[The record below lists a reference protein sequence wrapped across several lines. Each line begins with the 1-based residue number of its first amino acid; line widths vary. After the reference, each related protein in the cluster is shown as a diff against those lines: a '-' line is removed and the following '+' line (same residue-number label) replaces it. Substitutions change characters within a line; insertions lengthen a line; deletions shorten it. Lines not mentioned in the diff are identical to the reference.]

1 MTPCAWTRR
10 GADPRCS
17 RARRRAAGIARSGGV
32 WSGGVAGLGGAAG
45 RRAAAAAVFVAAAAL
60 WCPPAGAQPSRP
72 LPVQPP
78 AADPLPVLPPAAP
91 ALPDP
96 APPAGAAPP
105 ADPAPAAPPA
115 APAAPPA
122 APATPPAAAGPGAE
136 AAPPAGA
143 ALPPAGAVLP
153 PAAHALPPGGAA
165 PPGAAA
171 APSPAGS
178 DAAPSSG
185 GAAGSPFQLSI
196 GRLLLSPLVLVQAQ
210 AAPYVGEDA
219 FLQAG
224 DVAEGQGFRMRRAR
238 VGFAGTLAGYVPF
251 AVSGELA
258 AGADAT
264 PRLSEAWIGY
274 AHFPFA
280 HLYFGAHDV
289 PFSRSAMTGAGEGAL
304 VERPLAVRAM
314 APFRQVGLHV
324 EGHFRDRT
332 FSYFAGMFNGFQRS
346 DQFFTGYIENA
357 ASFGNRFD
365 HIAYVARLATE
376 PLGPLPRSMQDL
388 AVSRPRLGAGASYF
402 FSDGGTRDIHGIGAD
417 VLFQAEGAH
426 ALAELLWNQ
435 SDPESAPTQPLGQL
449 APVTSLGLVGEVGYF
464 VKRIKLGVSARFEW
478 LDPNLDLS
486 DETDSWAL
494 TAGASYHFIDNV
506 LKAQADFTHRQ
517 EVHGVALDNDAVAL
531 QLQLN
536 L

>member
-1 MTPCAWTRR
+1 MTACAWTRR
-10 GADPRCS
+10 GAAPRWC
-17 RARRRAAGIARSGGV
+17 RATRRSG
-32 WSGGVAGLGGAAG
+32 AA
-45 RRAAAAAVFVAAAAL
+45 FVAAAAL
-60 WCPPAGAQPSRP
+60 WCAPAGAQPSRP

-78 AADPLPVLPPAAP
+78 AADPLPVPLPAAP
-91 ALPDP
+91 G
-96 APPAGAAPP
+96 PPAGATSVVPP
-105 ADPAPAAPPA
+105 GEPAPAPPS
-115 APAAPPA
+115 A
-122 APATPPAAAGPGAE
+122 APATPPDAGAPPAAAPP
-136 AAPPAGA
+136 AAAPPAAAALPPAGA
-143 ALPPAGAVLP
+143 ALPPAGD
-153 PAAHALPPGGAA
+153 ALPPPAGAA
-165 PPGAAA
+165 LPSAGAAAATPGAAA

-178 DAAPSSG
+178 DAAPPSE
-185 GAAGSPFQLSI
+185 GAAGPPFQLSI

-210 AAPYVGEDA
+210 AVPYVGDDA
-219 FLQAG
+219 YLQAG
-224 DVAEGQGFRMRRAR
+224 DVAEGQGFRVRRAR

-258 AGADAT
+258 AGADGA

-280 HLYFGAHDV
+280 NLYFGAHDV

-304 VERPLAVRAM
+304 LERPFAVRAM

-332 FSYFAGMFNGFQRS
+332 FSYFAGIFNGFQRS
-346 DQFFTGYIENA
+346 DQFFAGYVENA
-357 ASFGNRFD
+357 ALSGNRFD

-376 PLGPLPRSMQDL
+376 PLGPLPRSLQDL

-417 VLFQAEGAH
+417 VLFQAAGAH

-435 SDPESAPTQPLGQL
+435 SDPERAPTQPLGQL

-464 VKRIKLGVSARFEW
+464 VKRIKLGATARFEW
-478 LDPNLDLS
+478 LDPNLDLD

-494 TAGASYHFIDNV
+494 TVGASYHFIDNV

-517 EVHGVALDNDAVAL
+517 EIHGVALDNDAVAL
-531 QLQLN
+531 GLQLN

>member
-1 MTPCAWTRR
+1 MTACAWTRR
-10 GADPRCS
+10 GADPRWS
-17 RARRRAAGIARSGGV
+17 RARRRA
-32 WSGGVAGLGGAAG
+32 GGAA
-45 RRAAAAAVFVAAAAL
+45 AVVAVAAAAL

-91 ALPDP
+91 APPDP

-115 APAAPPA
+115 APA
-122 APATPPAAAGPGAE
+122 TPPAAAPPAGAPLPP
-136 AAPPAGA
+136 AGDALPPAGA
-143 ALPPAGAVLP
+143 ALPPPAGATLP
-153 PAAHALPPGGAA
+153 PAGSAA
-165 PPGAAA
+165 AAPGAAA

-178 DAAPSSG
+178 DAAPASD
-185 GAAGSPFQLSI
+185 GAAGPPFQLSI
-196 GRLLLSPLVLVQAQ
+196 GRLVLSPLVLVQAQ
-210 AAPYVGEDA
+210 AVPYVGDDA
-219 FLQAG
+219 YLLAG
-224 DVAEGQGFRMRRAR
+224 DVAEGQGFRVRRAR

-258 AGADAT
+258 AGADGA

-304 VERPLAVRAM
+304 LERPFAVRAM

-324 EGHFRDRT
+324 EGHFRDRA
-332 FSYFAGMFNGFQRS
+332 FSYFVGMFNGFQRS
-346 DQFFTGYIENA
+346 DQLFAGYVENA
-357 ASFGNRFD
+357 ALSGNRFD
-365 HIAYVARLATE
+365 HVAYVARLATE
-376 PLGPLPRSMQDL
+376 PLGPLPRSLQDL

-417 VLFQAEGAH
+417 VLFQAAGAH

-464 VKRIKLGVSARFEW
+464 VKRIKLGVTARFEW
-478 LDPNLDLS
+478 LDPNLDLE

-531 QLQLN
+531 GLQLN

>member
-1 MTPCAWTRR
+1 MARCRAGGAPAR
-10 GADPRCS
+10 GA
-17 RARRRAAGIARSGGV
+17 AAGA
-32 WSGGVAGLGGAAG
+32 LL
-45 RRAAAAAVFVAAAAL
+45 AAAL
-60 WCPPAGAQPSRP
+60 LGAPASAQPVQP

-78 AADPLPVLPPAAP
+78 AAEPLPQLPAAAPRVPEDPATSPGAAAPGAPGAATPPAAAAPAPPTASPPAASPPGAAPPAASPSGAAPPGATPSGAALPPAGAALPHAGAALPPAAP
-91 ALPDP
+91 ALPP
-96 APPAGAAPP
+96 GGT
-105 ADPAPAAPPA
+105 APPA
-115 APAAPPA
+115 AAA
-122 APATPPAAAGPGAE
+122 APA
-136 AAPPAGA
+136 
-143 ALPPAGAVLP
+143 
-153 PAAHALPPGGAA
+153 
-165 PPGAAA
+165 
-171 APSPAGS
+171 PAGS
-178 DAAPSSG
+178 DAAPAADGAG
-185 GAAGSPFQLSI
+185 GPPFQLSV
-196 GRLLLSPLVLVQAQ
+196 GRLLLAPLVLVQAQ
-210 AAPYVGEDA
+210 AVPYAGDDA

-251 AVSGELA
+251 AVAGELA
-258 AGADAT
+258 AGADASA
-264 PRLSEAWIGY
+264 RLSEAWIGY

-304 VERPLAVRAM
+304 IERPLAVRAM

-324 EGHFRDRT
+324 EGHFADRA

-346 DQFFTGYIENA
+346 DQFFTGYVENA

-365 HIAYVARLATE
+365 HVAYVARLATE
-376 PLGPLPRSMQDL
+376 PLGPMPRSIQDL

-402 FSDGGTRDIHGIGAD
+402 FSDGGTRDIHGVGAD
-417 VLFQAEGAH
+417 VLLHAAGAH
-426 ALAELLWNQ
+426 ALVELLWNQ
-435 SDPESAPTQPLGQL
+435 SHPEGAPTQPTGQL

-464 VKRIKLGVSARFEW
+464 VRRIKLGVSARFEW

-486 DETDSWAL
+486 DETDGWAL

-517 EVHGVALDNDAVAL
+517 EAHGVALENDAVAL

>member
-1 MTPCAWTRR
+1 MTACAWTRR
-10 GADPRCS
+10 GADPRWS
-17 RARRRAAGIARSGGV
+17 RARRRS
-32 WSGGVAGLGGAAG
+32 GGAA
-45 RRAAAAAVFVAAAAL
+45 AVVLGAAAAL
-60 WCPPAGAQPSRP
+60 GCPPAGAQPSRP

-78 AADPLPVLPPAAP
+78 AADPLPVPLPAAP
-91 ALPDP
+91 G
-96 APPAGAAPP
+96 PPAGAASVVPP
-105 ADPAPAAPPA
+105 GDPAPAPPS
-115 APAAPPA
+115 A
-122 APATPPAAAGPGAE
+122 APATPPDAAAPPA

-143 ALPPAGAVLP
+143 ALPPPGAALP
-153 PAAHALPPGGAA
+153 PAGAALPPPSGAA
-165 PPGAAA
+165 LPPAGAAAATPGVAA

-178 DAAPSSG
+178 DAAPASE
-185 GAAGSPFQLSI
+185 GAAGPPFQLSI

-210 AAPYVGEDA
+210 AVPYVGDDA
-219 FLQAG
+219 YLQAG
-224 DVAEGQGFRMRRAR
+224 DVAEGQGFRVRRAR

-258 AGADAT
+258 AGADGA

-280 HLYFGAHDV
+280 NLYFGAHDV

-304 VERPLAVRAM
+304 LERPFAVRAM

-324 EGHFRDRT
+324 EGHFRDRA

-346 DQFFTGYIENA
+346 DQFFAGYVENA
-357 ASFGNRFD
+357 ALSGNRFD
-365 HIAYVARLATE
+365 HVAYVARLATE
-376 PLGPLPRSMQDL
+376 PLGPLPRSLQDL
-388 AVSRPRLGAGASYF
+388 AVSSPRLGAGASYF

-417 VLFQAEGAH
+417 VLFQAAGAH

-435 SDPESAPTQPLGQL
+435 SDPERAPTQPLGQL

-464 VKRIKLGVSARFEW
+464 VKRIKLGVTVRFEW
-478 LDPNLDLS
+478 LDPNLDLD

-517 EVHGVALDNDAVAL
+517 EIHGVALDNDAVAL
-531 QLQLN
+531 GLQLN

>member
-1 MTPCAWTRR
+1 MTPCSLSRR
-10 GADPRCS
+10 GADALCA
-17 RARRRAAGIARSGGV
+17 RALCRA
-32 WSGGVAGLGGAAG
+32 GGAAERG
-45 RRAAAAAVFVAAAAL
+45 AAAAALLAAAL
-60 WCPPAGAQPSRP
+60 LCAPAGAQPAQP

-78 AADPLPVLPPAAP
+78 AADPLPLLPPAAP
-91 ALPDP
+91 TVPEDP
-96 APPAGAAPP
+96 ATNPAAAAPG
-105 ADPAPAAPPA
+105 APASA
-115 APAAPPA
+115 
-122 APATPPAAAGPGAE
+122 ATPPAAA
-136 AAPPAGA
+136 APPAA
-143 ALPPAGAVLP
+143 TSP
-153 PAAHALPPGGAA
+153 PAASPPGAA
-165 PPGAAA
+165 PPGAALPSSGAALPHAGATLPPAAAA
-171 APSPAGS
+171 APAPAGS
-178 DAAPSSG
+178 DAASPAR
-185 GAAGSPFQLSI
+185 GAAAGPPFQLSL

-210 AAPYVGEDA
+210 AVPYVGEHA

-224 DVAEGQGFRMRRAR
+224 DVAEGQGFRVRRAR

-251 AVSGELA
+251 AVAGELA
-258 AGADAT
+258 AGEGAA

-304 VERPLAVRAM
+304 IERPFAVRAM

-346 DQFFTGYIENA
+346 DQFFTGYLENA
-357 ASFGNRFD
+357 GSFGNRFD

-376 PLGPLPRSMQDL
+376 PLGPLPRSTQDL

-417 VLFQAEGAH
+417 VLVHAAGAH

-435 SDPESAPTQPLGQL
+435 SDPERAPTQPLGQL
-449 APVTSLGLVGEVGYF
+449 GPITSLGLVGEVGYF
-464 VKRIKLGVSARFEW
+464 VRRIKLGVSARFEW

-517 EVHGVALDNDAVAL
+517 EIHGVALDNDAVAL

>member
-1 MTPCAWTRR
+1 MKV
-10 GADPRCS
+10 
-17 RARRRAAGIARSGGV
+17 GIVASGGI
-32 WSGGVAGLGGAAG
+32 VAKGRVAARGGAA
-45 RRAAAAAVFVAAAAL
+45 AVSLLAAAAL
-60 WCPPAGAQPSRP
+60 WCSPAGAQPTRP

-91 ALPDP
+91 AVPDP
-96 APPAGAAPP
+96 PPPTGAA
-105 ADPAPAAPPA
+105 PAPAAPPA
-115 APAAPPA
+115 APAP
-122 APATPPAAAGPGAE
+122 
-136 AAPPAGA
+136 PPAGA
-143 ALPPAGAVLP
+143 ALPPAS
-153 PAAHALPPGGAA
+153 AAPPGGALPPPGGA
-165 PPGAAA
+165 LPPPGAALPPASTALPPAGA
-171 APSPAGS
+171 APLAAPAPAAAAATPAPAGS
-178 DAAPSSG
+178 DAAPAPDG
-185 GAAGSPFQLSI
+185 PAGPPFQLSI
-196 GRLLLSPLVLVQAQ
+196 GRLLLAPLVLVQAQ
-210 AAPYVGEDA
+210 AALFAGEDA
-219 FLQAG
+219 LVQAG

-238 VGFAGTLAGYVPF
+238 LGFAGTLAGYVPF
-251 AVSGELA
+251 ALSGELA

-264 PRLSEAWIGY
+264 ARISEAWIGY

-280 HLYFGAHDV
+280 NLYFGAHDV

-304 VERPLAVRAM
+304 IERPLAVRAM

-324 EGHFRDRT
+324 EGHFRDRA

-346 DQFFTGYIENA
+346 DQFFAGYVENA

-365 HIAYVARLATE
+365 DIAYVARLATE
-376 PLGPLPRSMQDL
+376 PLGPLPRSIQDL

-402 FSDGGTRDIHGIGAD
+402 FSNGGARDVHGVGAD
-417 VLFQAEGAH
+417 VLFHAAGAH
-426 ALAELLWNQ
+426 ALAELLWSQ
-435 SDPESAPTQPLGQL
+435 SRPERAPTQPLGQL

-464 VKRIKLGVSARFEW
+464 VRRIKLGVSARFEW
-478 LDPNLDLS
+478 LDPNLDVS

-517 EVHGVALDNDAVAL
+517 EVHGLALDNDAVAL

>member
-1 MTPCAWTRR
+1 MSRR
-10 GADPRCS
+10 GANARCA
-17 RARRRAAGIARSGGV
+17 RALCRA
-32 WSGGVAGLGGAAG
+32 GGAAG
-45 RRAAAAAVFVAAAAL
+45 GGAAAAALLAAAL
-60 WCPPAGAQPSRP
+60 WCAPAGAQPVQP

-78 AADPLPVLPPAAP
+78 AADPLPQLPPAAPATPGDAALPPSGAAPGASAPAAPAPPSGATPSPPAAAPPAAPTPPGAALPPPGAALPPAAP
-91 ALPDP
+91 ALPQ
-96 APPAGAAPP
+96 AAP
-105 ADPAPAAPPA
+105 
-115 APAAPPA
+115 
-122 APATPPAAAGPGAE
+122 
-136 AAPPAGA
+136 
-143 ALPPAGAVLP
+143 
-153 PAAHALPPGGAA
+153 ALPPGGAA
-165 PPGAAA
+165 PPAA
-171 APSPAGS
+171 APAPAGS
-178 DAAPSSG
+178 DAAPGADGSSG
-185 GAAGSPFQLSI
+185 PPFQLSV
-196 GRLLLSPLVLVQAQ
+196 GRLLLAPLVLVQAQ
-210 AAPYVGEDA
+210 AVPYAGDDA

-258 AGADAT
+258 AGADASA
-264 PRLSEAWIGY
+264 RLSEAWIGY

-280 HLYFGAHDV
+280 QLYFGAHDV

-304 VERPLAVRAM
+304 IERPLAVRAM

-324 EGHFRDRT
+324 EGHFRDRA

-346 DQFFTGYIENA
+346 DQFFAGYVENA
-357 ASFGNRFD
+357 ASLGNRFD

-376 PLGPLPRSMQDL
+376 PLGPLPRSLQDL

-402 FSDGGTRDIHGIGAD
+402 FSDGGTRDIHGVGAD
-417 VLFQAEGAH
+417 VLLHAAGAH
-426 ALAELLWNQ
+426 ALVELLWNQ
-435 SDPESAPTQPLGQL
+435 SDPERAPTQATGQL

-464 VKRIKLGVSARFEW
+464 VRRIKLGVSARFEW

-486 DETDSWAL
+486 DETDGWAL

-517 EVHGVALDNDAVAL
+517 EAHGVALENDAVAL

>member
-1 MTPCAWTRR
+1 MRD
-10 GADPRCS
+10 GIV
-17 RARRRAAGIARSGGV
+17 AR
-32 WSGGVAGLGGAAG
+32 GGVAVRGGAA
-45 RRAAAAAVFVAAAAL
+45 AVSLLAAAAL
-60 WCPPAGAQPSRP
+60 LCSPAGAQPTRP

-91 ALPDP
+91 AVPEPPPPTGATLPP
-96 APPAGAAPP
+96 AAPAPPPAGAAPP
-105 ADPAPAAPPA
+105 PANAAPPGGA
-115 APAAPPA
+115 LPPPRGA
-122 APATPPAAAGPGAE
+122 LPPPGD
-136 AAPPAGA
+136 
-143 ALPPAGAVLP
+143 ALPPASA
-153 PAAHALPPGGAA
+153 ALPSAGAA
-165 PPGAAA
+165 PLAAA
-171 APSPAGS
+171 APPVAAATPAPAGS
-178 DAAPSSG
+178 DAAPAPDG
-185 GAAGSPFQLSI
+185 LAGPQFQLSI
-196 GRLLLSPLVLVQAQ
+196 GRLVLAPIVLVQAQ
-210 AAPYVGEDA
+210 AALFAGEDA
-219 FLQAG
+219 LVQAG

-238 VGFAGTLAGYVPF
+238 LGFAGTLAGYVPF

-258 AGADAT
+258 AGADASA
-264 PRLSEAWIGY
+264 RISEAWIGY

-280 HLYFGAHDV
+280 NLYFGAHDV

-304 VERPLAVRAM
+304 IERPLAVRAM

-324 EGHFRDRT
+324 EGHFRGRA

-346 DQFFTGYIENA
+346 DQFFAGYVENA

-365 HIAYVARLATE
+365 DIAYVARLATE
-376 PLGPLPRSMQDL
+376 PLGPLPRSIQDL

-402 FSDGGTRDIHGIGAD
+402 FSNGGTRDIHGVGAD
-417 VLFQAEGAH
+417 VLFHAAGAH
-426 ALAELLWNQ
+426 ALAELLWSQ
-435 SDPESAPTQPLGQL
+435 SRPERAPTQPLGQL

-464 VKRIKLGVSARFEW
+464 VRPIKLGVSARFEW
-478 LDPNLDLS
+478 LDPNLDVS

-517 EVHGVALDNDAVAL
+517 EVHGLALDNDAVAL

>member
-1 MTPCAWTRR
+1 MTPCAWMR
-10 GADPRCS
+10 GSADPRWS
-17 RARRRAAGIARSGGV
+17 RVRRRAGV
-32 WSGGVAGLGGAAG
+32 LVSRACVAGRSVAAG
-45 RRAAAAAVFVAAAAL
+45 KGCVAAVVFVAAAAL
-60 WCPPAGAQPSRP
+60 WCSPAGAQPSRP

-78 AADPLPVLPPAAP
+78 AADPLPVLPSAAP

-96 APPAGAAPP
+96 PPPAGAAPVAPP
-105 ADPAPAAPPA
+105 AAPTPAAPPA
-115 APAAPPA
+115 APV
-122 APATPPAAAGPGAE
+122 TPPAAAAAAPGGA
-136 AAPPAGA
+136 AAPPSGAVLPPSGAVLPPSGAALPPPADA
-143 ALPPAGAVLP
+143 ALPPAGA
-153 PAAHALPPGGAA
+153 
-165 PPGAAA
+165 AAA
-171 APSPAGS
+171 PAGS
-178 DAAPSSG
+178 DAAPASD
-185 GAAGSPFQLSI
+185 GAAGPPFQLSL
-196 GRLLLSPLVLVQAQ
+196 GRLSLSPLVLVQAQ
-210 AAPYVGEDA
+210 AVPYVGEHA

-224 DVAEGQGFRMRRAR
+224 DVAEGQGFRVRRAR

-251 AVSGELA
+251 AVAGELA
-258 AGADAT
+258 AGEGAS

-304 VERPLAVRAM
+304 IERPFAVRAM

-324 EGHFRDRT
+324 EGHFRDRA

-346 DQFFTGYIENA
+346 DQFFTGYLENA
-357 ASFGNRFD
+357 GSFGNRFD

-376 PLGPLPRSMQDL
+376 PLGPLPRSTQDL
-388 AVSRPRLGAGASYF
+388 AVSRPRVGAGASYF

-417 VLFQAEGAH
+417 VLVHAAGAH

-449 APVTSLGLVGEVGYF
+449 GPITSLGLVGEVGYF
-464 VKRIKLGVSARFEW
+464 VRRIKLGVSARFEW

-517 EVHGVALDNDAVAL
+517 EIHGVALDNDAVAL